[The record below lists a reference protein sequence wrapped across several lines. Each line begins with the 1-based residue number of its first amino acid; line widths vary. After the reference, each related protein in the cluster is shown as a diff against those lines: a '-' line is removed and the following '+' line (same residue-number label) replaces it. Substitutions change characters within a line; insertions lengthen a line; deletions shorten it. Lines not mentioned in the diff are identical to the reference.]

1 MAERVNQRK
10 LLEQLAGV
18 AKALGHEYRLELLEL
33 LGQRER
39 NVDELTRLTG
49 IRLASVSQHLQ
60 QLRRMGLISAR
71 KEGTRVY
78 YTLADEQVTALLGM
92 LREVAE
98 RNIAELQR
106 MTEQYFHD
114 SNALDA
120 IDSTELLERL
130 RAGMVT
136 LIDVRPPEE
145 FSAGH
150 LPGAINIPAEELE
163 ARLGELPRDQ
173 EIVAYCRGPYCAL
186 SVEAVR
192 LLRKRGRR
200 AYRFEYGF
208 PEWKAEGLPVQ

>member
-98 RNIAELQR
+98 RNLTEVQR

-114 SNALDA
+114 SDALDA

-145 FSAGH
+145 FAAGH

-163 ARLGELPRDQ
+163 ARLDELPAEQ

-192 LLRKRGRR
+192 RLRAQGRQ
-200 AYRFEYGF
+200 AYRLEQGF

>member
-1 MAERVNQRK
+1 MAEPINQRK
-10 LLEQLAGV
+10 LLEQLAGIG
-18 AKALGHEYRLELLEL
+18 KALGHAYRLELLEL
-33 LGQRER
+33 LAQRER

-49 IRLASVSQHLQ
+49 IPLASVSQHLQ
-60 QLRRMGLISAR
+60 QLRRTGMISAR

-98 RNIAELQR
+98 RNIAEVRR
-106 MTEQYFHD
+106 MTEQYSHD
-114 SNALDA
+114 SEALDA
-120 IDSTELLERL
+120 IGSEELLERL

-145 FSAGH
+145 FAAGH

-163 ARLGELPRDQ
+163 AHLDELPAGR

-186 SVEAVR
+186 SIDAVR
-192 LLRKRGRR
+192 QLRTRGRQ
-200 AYRFEYGF
+200 AYRLARGF
-208 PEWKAEGLPVQ
+208 PEWKAQGLPVQ

>member
-1 MAERVNQRK
+1 MAELVNQRK

-78 YTLADEQVTALLGM
+78 YTLADEQVTALLDM

-98 RNIAELQR
+98 RNLTEVQR

-114 SNALDA
+114 SDARDA
-120 IDSTELLERL
+120 IDSTELLERP

-145 FSAGH
+145 FAAGH

-163 ARLGELPRDQ
+163 ARLDELPAEQ

-192 LLRKRGRR
+192 QLRAQGRQ
-200 AYRFEYGF
+200 AHRFEQGF